1 MIMLKKMLSLLLLGC
16 LISQSFFC
24 VAETYGLPELR
35 EQQFSL
41 TDTGQIAAEIITGDI
56 LSKVDKNISGSIK
69 LSWSDEQYAPA
80 AKHLRDMLI
89 EGGIAPEKVL
99 LDHASGGFS
108 STANGIKILIQEIV
122 MKLPECNYRAQGYR
136 FDYHDEMGCAI
147 NNTRS
152 SSIINPYKLNY

>member
-89 EGGIAPEKVL
+89 EPPRE
-99 LDHASGGFS
+99 SW
-108 STANGIKILIQEIV
+108 
-122 MKLPECNYRAQGYR
+122 R
-136 FDYHDEMGCAI
+136 
-147 NNTRS
+147 
-152 SSIINPYKLNY
+152 LNFLRKR

>member
-56 LSKVDKNISGSIK
+56 LSKVDKTFLGLLNCPGVMSNMRLPQSI
-69 LSWSDEQYAPA
+69 YA
-80 AKHLRDMLI
+80 I
-89 EGGIAPEKVL
+89 
-99 LDHASGGFS
+99 
-108 STANGIKILIQEIV
+108 
-122 MKLPECNYRAQGYR
+122 C
-136 FDYHDEMGCAI
+136 
-147 NNTRS
+147 
-152 SSIINPYKLNY
+152 